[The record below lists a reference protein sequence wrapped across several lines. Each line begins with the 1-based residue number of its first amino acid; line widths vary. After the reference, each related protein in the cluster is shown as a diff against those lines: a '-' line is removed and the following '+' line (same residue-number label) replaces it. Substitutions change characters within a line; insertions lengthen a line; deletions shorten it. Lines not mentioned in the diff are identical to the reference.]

1 MFRKDVVAVNIKR
14 KRRAMPMKILVS
26 TVKPL
31 ISHGVK
37 IVLMMVFVVSF
48 IWPAYTYTQEEL
60 WEHLGTKA
68 NILYKR
74 GQYTEAANVAKEA
87 LKVAKEIYGSGH
99 SNVASS
105 MYNLAILYRK
115 QGKYSEA
122 ESLFKRAL
130 EIYEKAFDKDN
141 PQVAN
146 SIYNLAIL
154 YRDQGKY
161 AAAEPLF
168 KRALEIYEKAL
179 GKDHPDVAQSLK
191 KSGDTLS
198 KPGQIC

>member
-1 MFRKDVVAVNIKR
+1 MFRKGVVAVNIKR
-14 KRRAMPMKILVS
+14 KRRAMLMKILS
-26 TVKPL
+26 TVKLL

-48 IWPAYTYTQEEL
+48 IWPAYTYTHEEL

-105 MYNLAILYRK
+105 MYNIAILYRK
-115 QGKYSEA
+115 QGKFSE
-122 ESLFKRAL
+122 
-130 EIYEKAFDKDN
+130 
-141 PQVAN
+141 
-146 SIYNLAIL
+146 
-154 YRDQGKY
+154 
-161 AAAEPLF
+161 AEPLF
-168 KRALEIYEKAL
+168 KRAL
-179 GKDHPDVAQSLK
+179 K
-191 KSGDTLS
+191 K
-198 KPGQIC
+198 